1 MADDLKEKAADLVRK
16 VLTVGVGAA
25 FLTEESL
32 RGLVS
37 EFKLPKEL
45 LGGILESA
53 NKSKNEFFQNLSRDV
68 LNRVTEHVD
77 PKELINEI
85 LEKNELEFRIK
96 VRFKPK
102 PASKK

>member
-1 MADDLKEKAADLVRK
+1 

-25 FLTEESL
+25 FMTEESI

-53 NKSKNEFFQNLSRDV
+53 NKTKNEFFQNLSRDV
-68 LNRVTEHVD
+68 LNRVTENVD
-77 PKELINEI
+77 PRELLTEI
-85 LEKNELEFRIK
+85 LEKNEIELRVK

-102 PASKK
+102 PTKKK

>member
-1 MADDLKEKAADLVRK
+1 MADDLKDKAADLVRK

-53 NKSKNEFFQNLSRDV
+53 NKTKNEFFQSLSKDV
-68 LNRVTEHVD
+68 LNRVTENVD
-77 PKELINEI
+77 PRELLREIMAENEI
-85 LEKNELEFRIK
+85 EFRVK

-102 PASKK
+102 RAPK